1 MLIHFK
7 ECFIKDDL
15 SVLCNVWQ
23 ALDSLVCRP
32 CKRAKV
38 HMKPFLQ
45 IGRHGNA
52 CTSLIYNVPWAWGPI
67 CIIAWTLHHCTIA
80 VWHHLQWGMNNT
92 GSKAINWHLFWR
104 RKSLGATGIKYAR
117 DAASISRHTILAM
130 KDESP
135 YEGSYTLMSQPYSKG
150 RQYIGFYFEM
160 SALSNNL
167 FDCQCLWTLAG

>member
-92 GSKAINWHLFWR
+92 GSKLSTGIYFEDSNHWVLLASNMHVMRLQFRATQFWR
-104 RKSLGATGIKYAR
+104 WRM
-117 DAASISRHTILAM
+117 SRHM
-130 KDESP
+130 KVLTRWCRSRIQKA
-135 YEGSYTLMSQPYSKG
+135 G
-150 RQYIGFYFEM
+150 
-160 SALSNNL
+160 N
-167 FDCQCLWTLAG
+167 TLAFT

>member
-92 GSKAINWHLFWR
+92 GSKL
-104 RKSLGATGIKYAR
+104 STGI
-117 DAASISRHTILAM
+117 
-130 KDESP
+130 
-135 YEGSYTLMSQPYSKG
+135 
-150 RQYIGFYFEM
+150 YFED
-160 SALSNNL
+160 ANHWVL
-167 FDCQCLWTLAG
+167 LAQICTWCGFNFAPHNSGDEGWVAIWRFLHVDVAAVFKRQAIHWLLLRNVSTK